1 MTFKFINPVRSHEE
15 LKAKYNA
22 QKGINNIYNGD
33 KLLTSINEKAESVNE
48 SKREIVYVITS
59 SAIDRYKE
67 ITDPNGII
75 KDAYD
80 QAKKTVFFN
89 HNYSQ
94 IVGRSLWEKQ
104 QDEKWIASLSFADS
118 TDFAKDIWNLA
129 KDGYVGMTSIGF
141 IPKSL
146 EVAAL
151 EDIKDLKVTNRS
163 EYDPKT
169 EVWVWRKWELLEWS
183 LVGVG
188 ANPDAY
194 ELSKVL
200 QKGLVKSDEVKNY
213 LSGEL
218 YRLEIEKAFD
228 EQQSEI
234 TALKSKLDNAGTSV
248 SPADFDLLKKD
259 IETIKKN
266 LKKSVG
272 IAVPVALDYET
283 TVNGTIRR
291 VSGMSII
298 HI

>member
-1 MTFKFINPVRSHEE
+1 MKFQFINPLRSHEK
-15 LKAKYNA
+15 LKAIYNA
-22 QKGINNIYNGD
+22 QKGLNEIANGE

-59 SAIDRYKE
+59 SAIDRYRE
-67 ITDPNGII
+67 ITDPNGIV

-80 QAKKTVFFN
+80 NAKKTVFFN

-118 TDFAKDIWNLA
+118 TDFARDIWNLA

-151 EDIKDLKVTNRS
+151 EDITDLKVTNRS

-194 ELSKVL
+194 EISKVL
-200 QKGLVKSDEVKNY
+200 QKGLIKSDEVKNY

-228 EQQSEI
+228 DQSAQI
-234 TALKSKLDNAGTSV
+234 TELKTL
-248 SPADFDLLKKD
+248 
-259 IETIKKN
+259 IETAKTANSNAELESLKAEIKSVKN
-266 LKKSVG
+266 TLKRSVG
-272 IAVPVALDYET
+272 IAVPVRLDYEEI
-283 TVNGTIRR
+283 VNGAISRI
-291 VSGMSII
+291 SGRKIK
-298 HI
+298 